1 MIIQTDYGIPLR
13 SYRAARGGRE
23 GQSAK
28 ERKASFSPRFSP
40 NETPRVFRRCVLTS
54 SRLAPLVDS
63 QEAGLERYAIAG
75 KEADWSDALVGGK
88 GPKSGL
94 LSVKRKAAA
103 RGDAGETPAEEKKDR
118 KEKKAAASA
127 GKKSKGGGKKK
138 R

>member
-1 MIIQTDYGIPLR
+1 M
-13 SYRAARGGRE
+13 
-23 GQSAK
+23 
-28 ERKASFSPRFSP
+28 RKSGSLDEKRFFSPGSFSHKKKTLAPR
-40 NETPRVFRRCVLTS
+40 RRVLTS
-54 SRLAPLVDS
+54 SVAPLVDS

-75 KEADWSDALVGGK
+75 KEADWSDALVGGT

>member
-1 MIIQTDYGIPLR
+1 M
-13 SYRAARGGRE
+13 
-23 GQSAK
+23 
-28 ERKASFSPRFSP
+28 RKSGSLDEKRFFSRVLFHIKKKTLAPRRRVLASS
-40 NETPRVFRRCVLTS
+40 V
-54 SRLAPLVDS
+54 APLVDS

>member
-1 MIIQTDYGIPLR
+1 M
-13 SYRAARGGRE
+13 S
-23 GQSAK
+23 
-28 ERKASFSPRFSP
+28 
-40 NETPRVFRRCVLTS
+40 V
-54 SRLAPLVDS
+54 APLVDS

-103 RGDAGETPAEEKKDR
+103 RGDAETPAEEKKDR
-118 KEKKAAASA
+118 KERKAAASA

>member
-75 KEADWSDALVGGK
+75 QEADWSDALVGGK
-88 GPKSGL
+88 SPKSGL
-94 LSVKRKAAA
+94 LSVKRKATAQ
-103 RGDAGETPAEEKKDR
+103 GDAEETPAKEKKDR
-118 KEKKAAASA
+118 KDKKAASA
-127 GKKSKGGGKKK
+127 GKKSKGSGKKK

>member
-1 MIIQTDYGIPLR
+1 MTKSVFFTR
-13 SYRAARGGRE
+13 RT
-23 GQSAK
+23 
-28 ERKASFSPRFSP
+28 SFSPRFFFLEGTKKTLASS
-40 NETPRVFRRCVLTS
+40 S
-54 SRLAPLVDS
+54 SRPDLSSRHS
-63 QEAGLERYAIAG
+63 QDAGLERYAIAG
-75 KEADWSDALVGGK
+75 QEADWSEALVGGK

>member
-1 MIIQTDYGIPLR
+1 M
-13 SYRAARGGRE
+13 GG
-23 GQSAK
+23 
-28 ERKASFSPRFSP
+28 
-40 NETPRVFRRCVLTS
+40 T
-54 SRLAPLVDS
+54 
-63 QEAGLERYAIAG
+63 
-75 KEADWSDALVGGK
+75 

-118 KEKKAAASA
+118 KEKKAAA